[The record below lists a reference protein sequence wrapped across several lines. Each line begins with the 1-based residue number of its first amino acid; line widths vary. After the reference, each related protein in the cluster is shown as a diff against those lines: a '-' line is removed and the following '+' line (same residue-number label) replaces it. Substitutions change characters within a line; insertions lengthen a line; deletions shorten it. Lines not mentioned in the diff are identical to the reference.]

1 MKTLLEFILEQ
12 QEKRP
17 LYQRMLPA
25 IKYKDGHVARGTRT
39 DEHEDVRRKMEH
51 KYDPRDGEAGFWH
64 PDKKEFISREEASK
78 YAPRGGYADSS
89 SFRTAD
95 EKERTKEKVKRR
107 SGFRT
112 ASAGSMSS
120 ADRLGSSYNFIS
132 AHRAS
137 KYGAK
142 NEFQFGEGKEDPA
155 ISFRKK
161 VDAKRLVPT
170 RSGSKGGN
178 LDEGN
183 PLSRVA
189 TSNKHSIT
197 MSAERKGLTPKE
209 NADRM
214 QKLKKGWRERGY
226 GFRKVEGKWDEGG
239 GVGRENSIHI
249 FAKSGSKEH
258 AAELLKHAK
267 DLGAEH
273 NQDAVLHRS
282 PGGKGTAVYTSDT
295 SYGKKKGDKDS
306 YGSTRYNVDNPYGE
320 TQFKPRRP
328 EKDRPKLTFK
338 PKGD

>member
-1 MKTLLEFILEQ
+1 MKTLLEFISE
-12 QEKRP
+12 ETKAP
-17 LYQRMLPA
+17 LYQRIRPA
-25 IKYKDGHVARGTRT
+25 IKYPDGFVAKGSRGM
-39 DEHEDVRRKMEH
+39 DHKEVRERHSH
-51 KYDPRDGEAGFWH
+51 KYDPREGEAGFWH
-64 PDKKEFISREEASK
+64 PDKKEFMNRSDAAK
-78 YAPRGGYADSS
+78 LAPRRGASGESTE
-89 SFRTAD
+89 FLTHG
-95 EKERTKEKVKRR
+95 EREARQRR
-107 SGFRT
+107 QNRNPRG
-112 ASAGSMSS
+112 SA
-120 ADRLGSSYNFIS
+120 SSYDMMS
-132 AHRAS
+132 DLVRAVRAR
-137 KYGAK
+137 KGGDP
-142 NEFQFGEGKEDPA
+142 EFRFEQKEDPA